1 MVRFVNS
8 LGGKSAVTASSDRW
22 AQQYGLYLPRTL
34 LAWQSAVEPEPVL
47 ETEGTF
53 LLVDISGFTALS
65 EMLAEKGKVGS
76 EEVTDILNAAFTEL
90 LDIVMLDGGD
100 LLRFGGDALFNL
112 FTGEGHAARAC
123 RSALDMRDALEE
135 FQQTR
140 SPAPLKMSVGVASGP
155 ITAVLAGES
164 SYEPLFIGPTASEVV
179 ALQTAAE
186 PGEILVAQSTVD
198 LLDDD
203 VVGDSKAGGFLLV
216 DEPDIDDFDDEE
228 DEVDV
233 GEVDLSQFVPTR
245 LRQHLSISFNEGEH
259 RPATIA
265 FLKFTGT
272 DAAFAEEGPAAVG
285 EKLSTLVAMTQRIA
299 DKYGVA
305 FLAADVD
312 DDGGKLILS
321 SGVPERSSGRGGERI
336 VNALVEI
343 AASNPPFPVHAGVAR
358 GHVFAGDLGARFRRV
373 YTVMGD
379 TVNLAARLAAKAAAG
394 EVYVTA
400 RALDKSADKFETVE
414 LEPIALKG
422 KTKPVA
428 PLRIG
433 ARIGTEDEARSGAG
447 LELIGRDDEV
457 AVVVAALDD
466 ALAGRGNVL
475 EVVGN
480 PGMGKSLIVAS
491 AMEGAERQIRELH
504 VNCERYEAATPYHA
518 ASQLMRSALGLK
530 EKEAEQLGEDLIA
543 IVAEVAPEQLHW
555 SPLLADIVRAS
566 VPATPEADALAEE
579 FRQQTRHDAAL
590 AVLAAALDNESAAIV
605 IEDSHW
611 ADDSSRQLF
620 QAAAAT
626 TSDHSWCVITVRSAD
641 EGEPITASVETL
653 EIGPL
658 GEDAAVE
665 LVTAVAGE
673 STPLPFAQE
682 IARRAGGNPFY
693 IVELAKSSTTF
704 DAADLPETVEAV
716 TLARIDRLRQS
727 DRRLLRYASVFG
739 ESLAVDLL
747 ADALPD
753 IAPSV
758 DDPELWG
765 RLGEFLDT
773 SSIGKIRFRQ
783 MIVRDVAYTG
793 LPFKRRTEIHLAIAE
808 ALERR
813 ARRRPERFA
822 EAMSLHFDRAQ
833 EWERSWTYSTM
844 AGDRA
849 VRKMAHV
856 EAMRI
861 YRRGLR
867 AAENLDVDRTDVLRI
882 EEAIGDA
889 AEHMGMLAEA
899 EEAYDRCLAADVDPA
914 TAGRLL
920 RKKGLLYVESGDL
933 DRARDLLNEALT
945 ILEAPEPT
953 EESVESQLEVMVI
966 MAGLYFRLADFSA
979 TVDWCTKAIDLAGDS
994 YPAALAHAFYIRSLA
1009 HTHLGG
1015 ETGITD
1021 GERSLE
1027 LYEEVGDLVG
1037 QTKILN
1043 VLGIHSYYRGQW
1055 DDAVDYYTRSA
1066 ERGAKSGDIV
1076 RTASSMHNIGEIRLD
1091 QGRYE
1096 EVEEPL
1102 RKGLRIFQGASFVA
1116 GTGTTHAN
1124 LARLYTRV
1132 GRLDEAAAEL
1142 DIARDQFTEAG
1153 MEADILEERIR
1164 RAELLI
1170 YTQKPDEAHTMVE
1183 ELLAS
1188 SEGVEGTEISRASL
1202 HRMAA
1207 YALAALGQHD
1217 DACEHIDASLE
1228 LARDSASDYEIAQ
1241 TLEAALRIE
1250 GADPDREAAEE
1261 NLEAKLG
1268 IVARPWVPI
1277 YHR

>member
-1 MVRFVNS
+1 MVS
-8 LGGKSAVTASSDRW
+8 LADSAGGEAEVPETRRRG
-22 AQQYGLYLPRTL
+22 QQYGLYLPRTL
-34 LAWQSAVEPEPVL
+34 LSWQASEDPAPLL

-135 FQQTR
+135 FQQAR

-155 ITAVLAGES
+155 ITAVLAGEES
-164 SYEPLFIGPTASEVV
+164 HEPLFIGPTASEVV
-179 ALQTAAE
+179 ALQTAAD
-186 PGEILVAQSTVD
+186 PGEILVAQSVVD
-198 LLDDD
+198 LVAED
-203 VVGDSKAGGFLLV
+203 VFGNGKAGGFLLEG
-216 DEPDIDDFDDEE
+216 EPDVDDYDDEHE
-228 DEVDV
+228 EVDV
-233 GEVDLSQFVPTR
+233 GGIELAKFVPTR
-245 LRQHLSISFNEGEH
+245 LREHLTISFNEGEH

-272 DAAFAEEGPAAVG
+272 DSAFAAEGAAAVG
-285 EKLSTLVAMTQRIA
+285 EKLSALVATTQRIA

-321 SGVPERSSGRGGERI
+321 TGVPERSAGHGERI

-343 AASNPPFPVHAGVAR
+343 VASDPPFPVHAGVAR

-379 TVNLAARLAAKAAAG
+379 TVNLAARLAAKAGPG

-400 RALDKSADKFETVE
+400 RALDSSADKFETVV
-414 LEPIALKG
+414 LEPIPLKG
-422 KTKPVA
+422 KSKPVA

-433 ARIGTEDEARSGAG
+433 ARIGTEDAVRSRAG
-447 LELIGRDDEV
+447 LELIGRGSEV
-457 AVVVAALDD
+457 ATVVAALRQSFDG
-466 ALAGRGNVL
+466 AGVVL

-480 PGMGKSLIVAS
+480 PGMGKSLIVATALES
-491 AMEGAERQIRELH
+491 LDLPIREFH
-504 VNCERYEAATPYHA
+504 VSCERYEAATPFHA
-518 ASQLMRSALGLK
+518 AGQLMRSALDLK
-530 EKEAEQLGEDLIA
+530 ESDSEQLGDDLIA
-543 IVAEVAPEQLHW
+543 AIEEVAPDQLVW
-555 SPLLADIVRAS
+555 APLLADVVRAV
-566 VPATPEADALAEE
+566 VPATPESDALAED
-579 FRQQTRHDAAL
+579 FRQQALHDASV
-590 AVLAAALDNESAAIV
+590 AVLAAALDGPAAVIV
-605 IEDSHW
+605 EDSHW

-620 QAAAAT
+620 RAVAAAAPANG
-626 TSDHSWCVITVRSAD
+626 WCVLTVRSAD
-641 EGEPITASVETL
+641 EGYPIAEGVETL

-658 GEDAAVE
+658 TEDAAVE

-673 STPLPFAQE
+673 DTPLPFAE
-682 IARRAGGNPFY
+682 AIAHRAGGNPFY
-693 IVELAKSSTTF
+693 IVELAKSTTTF
-704 DAADLPETVEAV
+704 DAGNLPETVEAV
-716 TLARIDRLRQS
+716 TLARIDRLRRS

-739 ESLAVDLL
+739 ESLAIDLL

-753 IAPSV
+753 VAPSV
-758 DDPELWG
+758 DDPELWD
-765 RLGEFLDT
+765 RLDEFLDT
-773 SSIGKIRFRQ
+773 SSIGKVRFRQ
-783 MIVRDVAYTG
+783 MIVRDVAYAG
-793 LPFKRRTEIHLAIAE
+793 LPFKRRSEIHLAIAE

-822 EAMSLHFDRAQ
+822 EAMSLHFDRAG

-849 VRKMAHV
+849 VKKMAHV

-867 AAENLDVDRTDVLRI
+867 AADHIEVEPADVLRI

-889 AEHMGMLAEA
+889 AEHLGLLADAEA
-899 EEAYDRCLAADVDPA
+899 AYDRCLDFDVGPA
-914 TAGRLL
+914 VAGRLL

-933 DRARDLLNEALT
+933 DRSRELLDRALET
-945 ILEAPEPT
+945 LRAAEPTDEIVKAELEAMT
-953 EESVESQLEVMVI
+953 V
-966 MAGLYFRLADFSA
+966 MAGLYFRLADFTA
-979 TVDWCTKAIDLAGDS
+979 TVEWCTQAIDLAGDGH
-994 YPAALAHAFYIRSLA
+994 PAELAHALYIRSLA

-1015 ETGITD
+1015 DTGIPD
-1021 GERSLE
+1021 GERSLQ
-1027 LYEEVGDLVG
+1027 LYEEIGDLVG

-1043 VLGIHSYYRGQW
+1043 VLGIHAYYRGHW
-1055 DDAVDYYTRSA
+1055 DEAVEYYTRSA

-1076 RTASSMHNIGEIRLD
+1076 RSASSMHNIGEILLD
-1091 QGRYE
+1091 QGHYE
-1096 EVEEPL
+1096 AAEEPL
-1102 RKGLRIFQGASFVA
+1102 SRALRIWQGASFVA
-1116 GTGTTHAN
+1116 GTGTAHAN
-1124 LARLYTRV
+1124 LGRLYTRL

-1142 DIARDQFTEAG
+1142 DAAHEQFTEAG
-1153 MEADILEERIR
+1153 MEADVLEERIR

-1170 YTQKPDEAHTMVE
+1170 YQKQPKEALALVDA
-1183 ELLAS
+1183 LLSNNAD
-1188 SEGVEGTEISRASL
+1188 VAGTEISRSSL

-1207 YALAALGQHD
+1207 YALAAAGDHD
-1217 DACEHIDASLE
+1217 AACRHIDASLD
-1228 LARDSASDYEIAQ
+1228 LARESASDYEIAQ

-1250 GADPDREAAEE
+1250 GADPERAAAEAD
-1261 NLEAKLG
+1261 LEAKLG
-1268 IVARPWVPI
+1268 IVARPWLPI
-1277 YHR
+1277 YHG